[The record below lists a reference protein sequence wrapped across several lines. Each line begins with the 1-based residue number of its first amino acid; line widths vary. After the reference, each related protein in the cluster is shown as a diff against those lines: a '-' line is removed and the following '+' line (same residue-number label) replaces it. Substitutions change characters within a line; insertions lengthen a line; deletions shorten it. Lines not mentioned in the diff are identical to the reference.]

1 VLHEVEVEV
10 VAEVVQVTGIGVV
23 QLVETED
30 GGATVEVV
38 GSEEGWAGLE
48 TIAVGNAEV
57 KPRMA
62 KAMAG
67 VERCILGREKGGG
80 WKSGSVSIEKAG
92 KENRRRWLLIE
103 NRYVE
108 MQGYQYL

>member
-10 VAEVVQVTGIGVV
+10 VVEVVQVTGIGVV

-38 GSEEGWAGLE
+38 RSEEGWAGLE

-62 KAMAG
+62 KVMAG
-67 VERCILGREKGGG
+67 VERCILGREG
-80 WKSGSVSIEKAG
+80 WRMEVG
-92 KENRRRWLLIE
+92 KCFNREGWE
-103 NRYVE
+103 
-108 MQGYQYL
+108 GK